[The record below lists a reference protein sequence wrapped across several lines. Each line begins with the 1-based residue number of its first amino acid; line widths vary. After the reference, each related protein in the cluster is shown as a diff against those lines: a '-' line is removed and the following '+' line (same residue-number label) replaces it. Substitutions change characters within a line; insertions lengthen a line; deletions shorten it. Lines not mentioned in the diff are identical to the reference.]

1 MLSLYAATQSFNAPV
16 LHVAQQPAVRSSP
29 VQMMEMSSRRAAL
42 LGAATLAIPGAANA
56 ATAVWQV
63 NKEGWGSKKYGGA
76 QSDAKSTRAHEL
88 STPRWYWIAAM
99 LPVQQ
104 VGRSCSLQASIPMY
118 FLCGGRVQ
126 C

>member
-42 LGAATLAIPGAANA
+42 LSAATLAIPGVANA

-63 NKEGWGSKKYGGA
+63 NPEGWGSKKYGGA
-76 QSDAKSTRAHEL
+76 QADAT
-88 STPRWYWIAAM
+88 STPA
-99 LPVQQ
+99 
-104 VGRSCSLQASIPMY
+104 QALDPSRDLSRHISPCATPLKITSRMKNT
-118 FLCGGRVQ
+118 FCACRHRVQ
-126 C
+126 R